1 MLSRIFGP
9 NKDEVKGEY
18 PKLHNE
24 ERNDLYPLPNIIQVI
39 KSGIMRWAGHVA
51 CMGGQERC
59 IQGFDGERDHLEYP
73 GIDGRIK
80 LRWIFK
86 KWDWEAWTGLIWLR
100 IGTVG
105 RFL

>member
-1 MLSRIFGP
+1 
-9 NKDEVKGEY
+9 
-18 PKLHNE
+18 
-24 ERNDLYPLPNIIQVI
+24 
-39 KSGIMRWAGHVA
+39 
-51 CMGGQERC
+51 MGGEERC
-59 IQGFDGERDHLEYP
+59 IQGFGGERDHLEYP

-100 IGTVG
+100 IGTGG